1 MGEPVKKYLIILFLL
16 APAMVCLPGT
26 GLGAEKPVKDLNLA
40 AQPVT
45 SFEMIKRTVVLDPGH
60 GGIDPGAV
68 GSSGVLEKDVAL
80 SISKRLASLFRQ
92 SGAKVVLT
100 RDKDKEPGNG
110 AGNVP
115 DKVEDLAHRVK
126 ISEQS
131 RADVLLSIHLNSFSG
146 SGEYGAQVFYQSG
159 SVEGKKLAKSIQ
171 SQLNICL
178 VDSGREALP
187 GDFFVCRNSRAP
199 AVIVEVG
206 FLSNL
211 EEEKELTEPFYQTR
225 ASWAIF
231 RGVANYFSEEGV

>member
-1 MGEPVKKYLIILFLL
+1 MKKFLTVLLLL
-16 APAMVCLPGT
+16 ASVIVPLPGT
-26 GLGAEKPVKDLNLA
+26 GLGAETA
-40 AQPVT
+40 AEVLIPAVQPVT

-68 GSSGVLEKDVAL
+68 GSAGVLEKDVAL
-80 SISKRLASLFRQ
+80 SISKRLASLFSQ

-100 RDKDKEPGNG
+100 RDRDAEPGKG
-110 AGNVP
+110 AGHVP
-115 DKVEDLAHRVK
+115 DKVEDLSQRVK

-131 RADVLLSIHLNSFSG
+131 NADIFLSIHLNHFSG
-146 SGEYGAQVFYQSG
+146 SMEYGAQVFYQSG

-171 SQLNICL
+171 SQLNLCL

-187 GDFFVCRNSRAP
+187 GDFFICRNSRAP

-206 FLSNL
+206 FLSNP

-231 RGVANYFSEEGV
+231 RGAVNYFAGEGV

>member
-1 MGEPVKKYLIILFLL
+1 MKKYLIILLLL
-16 APAMVCLPGT
+16 APGLVYLPGT
-26 GLGAEKPVKDLNLA
+26 GLSAENEAETLNFA
-40 AQPVT
+40 AQPVA
-45 SFEMIKRTVVLDPGH
+45 SFEMIKHTVVLDPGH

-68 GSSGVLEKDVAL
+68 GPSGVLEKDVAL

-100 RDKDKEPGNG
+100 RDKDKEPGKG
-110 AGNVP
+110 AGRVP
-115 DKVEDLAHRVK
+115 DKVGDLAHRVK

-131 RADVLLSIHLNSFSG
+131 RADVFLSIHLNSFSG

-159 SVEGKKLAKSIQ
+159 SAEGEKLAKSIQ

-187 GDFFVCRNSRAP
+187 GDFFVCRNSSAP
-199 AVIVEVG
+199 AVIIEVG
-206 FLSNL
+206 FLSNP

-231 RGVANYFSEEGV
+231 SGVVNYFAGEGVS

>member
-1 MGEPVKKYLIILFLL
+1 MKKNLIVLL
-16 APAMVCLPGT
+16 LLTSGLVCLPGT
-26 GLGAEKPVKDLNLA
+26 GLGAENAAKAFNFA

-45 SFEMIKRTVVLDPGH
+45 SFEMTGRTVVLDPGH

-92 SGAKVVLT
+92 SGARVVLT
-100 RDKDKEPGNG
+100 RDKDEEPGKG
-110 AGNVP
+110 AGHVL
-115 DKVEDLAHRVK
+115 DKVEDLAYRVK

-131 RADVLLSIHLNSFSG
+131 RADIFLSIHLNHFSG
-146 SGEYGAQVFYQSG
+146 SREYGAQVFYQSG
-159 SVEGKKLAKSIQ
+159 SAEGKRLAKSIQ
-171 SQLNICL
+171 SQLNVCH

-206 FLSNL
+206 FLSNP
-211 EEEKELTEPFYQTR
+211 EEEKKLTEPFYQTR

-231 RGVANYFSEEGV
+231 RGVVNYFTGKGV

>member
-1 MGEPVKKYLIILFLL
+1 MKKYLIVLLLL
-16 APAMVCLPGT
+16 ASGMVCLPGACP
-26 GLGAEKPVKDLNLA
+26 GEENAAKDLNSA

-45 SFEMIKRTVVLDPGH
+45 SFKMIRRTVTLDPGH

-68 GSSGVLEKDVAL
+68 GSTGVLEKDIAL

-100 RDKDKEPGNG
+100 RAKDEEPGKD
-110 AGNVP
+110 AGHNP
-115 DKVEDLAHRVK
+115 DKVEDLSRRVK

-131 RADVLLSIHLNSFSG
+131 KADIFLSIHMNSFSG
-146 SGEYGAQVFYQSG
+146 SREYGAQVFYQSG
-159 SVEGKKLAKSIQ
+159 SEEGKKLAESIQ

-199 AVIVEVG
+199 AVIIEVG
-206 FLSNL
+206 FLSNP

-225 ASWAIF
+225 ASWAVF
-231 RGVANYFSEEGV
+231 RGVVNYFDGKGV